1 LISLSLVQLY
11 LNWRAI
17 AQIIAAITA
26 VSGVLY
32 CFKKHLTS
40 DLTNS
45 LQTLMKSSFLPYIQ
59 QGFLLNNFV
68 KIASERTIEKRQII
82 SMMKSKK

>member
-1 LISLSLVQLY
+1 
-11 LNWRAI
+11 
-17 AQIIAAITA
+17 
-26 VSGVLY
+26 LY

>member
-1 LISLSLVQLY
+1 MFPESHRYNSNSGDQVLATLS
-11 LNWRAI
+11 
-17 AQIIAAITA
+17 A

-68 KIASERTIEKRQII
+68 KIAMERTIKKRQLIN
-82 SMMKSKK
+82 MMKSKK

>member
-1 LISLSLVQLY
+1 
-11 LNWRAI
+11 
-17 AQIIAAITA
+17 ITA

>member
-1 LISLSLVQLY
+1 LY
-11 LNWRAI
+11 LNRRAI
-17 AQIIAAITA
+17 AQIIAAISA

-45 LQTLMKSSFLPYIQ
+45 LQTLMKSRFLPHTK
-59 QGFLLNNFV
+59 QGFVLKNFV
-68 KIASERTIEKRQII
+68 KIAVERTIKKRQII
-82 SMMKSKK
+82 NTMKSKK

>member
-1 LISLSLVQLY
+1 LY
-11 LNWRAI
+11 LNRRAI

-40 DLTNS
+40 DLANS
-45 LQTLMKSSFLPYIQ
+45 LQSLMKSSFSPYVE

-68 KIASERTIEKRQII
+68 KIAMESTIKNAN
-82 SMMKSKK
+82 

>member
-1 LISLSLVQLY
+1 MEQCQRCIFHVVDYILAALS
-11 LNWRAI
+11 
-17 AQIIAAITA
+17 A

-68 KIASERTIEKRQII
+68 KIAMERTIKKRQLINT
-82 SMMKSKK
+82 MKSKK